1 MAKFEQDISE
11 FDDFLQKRRRN
22 STLIEQDNVSKP
34 KFELE
39 EKTEK
44 AQKCNSRRKYNN
56 AKNKAFLEH
65 LTKPDSYSSKGK
77 QKILDY
83 VSKVILENNK
93 LEKELEEET
102 NCSCN
107 RIGEGLPALEVY

>member
-65 LTKPDSYSSKGK
+65 LTKGTTV
-77 QKILDY
+77 LT
-83 VSKVILENNK
+83 NN
-93 LEKELEEET
+93 LGG
-102 NCSCN
+102 NSN
-107 RIGEGLPALEVY
+107 SAID